1 MCQMGCR
8 VVVRILAFSSWLRL
22 GMGNGMSRHNY
33 SQRNPTQRLR
43 LARRS
48 R

>member
-1 MCQMGCR
+1 
-8 VVVRILAFSSWLRL
+8 VVRILVSSSLLRL

-33 SQRNPTQRLR
+33 NQRNPTKRLR
-43 LARRS
+43 STRRS

>member
-1 MCQMGCR
+1 MGCKA
-8 VVVRILAFSSWLRL
+8 VVRILAFSSLLRL
-22 GMGNGMSRHNY
+22 GTGNDMSRHNY
-33 SQRNPTQRLR
+33 SQRNPTKRPQ

>member
-1 MCQMGCR
+1 MGCKA
-8 VVVRILAFSSWLRL
+8 VVRILVFSSLLRL

-33 SQRNPTQRLR
+33 IQSIPTQRPL
-43 LARRS
+43 LTRRS